1 MKPASRTSF
10 RIVTTS
16 GSTDAEGAK
25 KRPPARVFVLM
36 FLALCATGAYFGY
49 RKWASTQPLEWSG
62 TVEAR
67 TVEVGSRAGGR
78 VKEVLVKEGDRVK
91 AGDRLIVLEPGDL
104 EAQALMAQAQLEQAQ
119 AALKKLK
126 AGARPEEIAQA
137 KARADTAEAALSE
150 ALHGARWESIKAAK
164 ARLEAATVTVE
175 KAKLDAD
182 RAKVLFDGG
191 AISRAELD
199 AADANLRAAT
209 AQKEVAQ
216 QSLNELQNGVRKE
229 QLTQAASRAD
239 EAKASAKLVEAGARI
254 EDIESAEATVKA
266 AQGRVDQ
273 IKTTLAELTIVAP
286 RDARVETLDLRPGDL
301 VPPNATAAVLLED
314 DQLYVRI
321 YVPETQVGQIHP
333 GDEVPVYVD
342 SFPNK
347 AFTGHVEHID
357 MQGQYSPRNLQ
368 TADERANQ
376 VFAARVSLGA
386 GSDTS
391 GSLRAGMAAI
401 VKVRRR
407 ESP

>member
-119 AALKKLK
+119 AALKKLR

>member
-78 VKEVLVKEGDRVK
+78 VKDVLVKEGDRVK

-368 TADERANQ
+368 TSDERANQ